1 MSIWEYLSDT
11 YIQRT
16 CVESVKQNPEAS
28 SIFTQNCKTLTSR
41 SHLEA
46 SQVEAAPLGERYF
59 YIPTN
64 VFPACLQTP
73 GASTLVVTWLL
84 F

>member
-59 YIPTN
+59 YSFPTN

-73 GASTLVVTWLL
+73 GASTLVVT
-84 F
+84 